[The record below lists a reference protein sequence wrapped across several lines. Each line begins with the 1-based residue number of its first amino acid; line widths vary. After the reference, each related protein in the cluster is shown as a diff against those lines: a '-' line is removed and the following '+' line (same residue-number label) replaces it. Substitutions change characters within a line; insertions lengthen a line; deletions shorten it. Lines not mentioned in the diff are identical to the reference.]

1 MGLGSLLQRTISEDE
16 PLVTLFLKETM
27 MTIQDILHRKG
38 RQVVTSRP
46 METLLATIRMLT
58 EKRIGAVIVEDD
70 HLRPAGIFTERD
82 FAKAVSIH
90 GERALAMPIGKLMSS
105 PIISVVPSDSVE
117 HAMAL
122 MTRANIRHL
131 PVMTDGKLLGIV
143 SIGDL
148 VRQRLEDKELEAGVL
163 LDLTRMRA

>member
-1 MGLGSLLQRTISEDE
+1 
-16 PLVTLFLKETM
+16 

-46 METLLATIRMLT
+46 TETLLATIRMLT

-82 FAKAVSIH
+82 FAKAVSAH
-90 GERALAMPIGKLMSS
+90 GERALSMPIGKLMSA
-105 PIISVVPSDSVE
+105 PIISVVPSDTVE

-122 MTRANIRHL
+122 MTRASIRHL
-131 PVMTDGKLLGIV
+131 PVMGDGKLLGIV

-163 LDLTRMRA
+163 LDLSRMRA

>member
-1 MGLGSLLQRTISEDE
+1 
-16 PLVTLFLKETM
+16 V
-27 MTIQDILHRKG
+27 TIQDILHRKG

-46 METLLATIRMLT
+46 KETLLATIRMLT

-82 FAKAVSIH
+82 FAKAVAKH
-90 GERALAMPIGKLMSS
+90 GESALTMPIGKLMSA
-105 PIISVVPSDSVE
+105 PIISCRPSDTVE
-117 HAMAL
+117 SAMAL
-122 MTRANIRHL
+122 MTRAKIRHL
-131 PVMTDGKLLGIV
+131 PVMGDGALLGIV

-163 LDLTRMRA
+163 LDLARMRG

>member
-1 MGLGSLLQRTISEDE
+1 
-16 PLVTLFLKETM
+16 

-46 METLLATIRMLT
+46 TETLLATIRLLT

-70 HLRPAGIFTERD
+70 HLRPGGIFTERD
-82 FAKAVSIH
+82 
-90 GERALAMPIGKLMSS
+90 LAMPIGKLMST
-105 PIISVVPSDSVE
+105 PIISCRPSDSVE
-117 HAMAL
+117 SAMTL
-122 MTRANIRHL
+122 MTRAKIRHL
-131 PVMTDGKLLGIV
+131 PVMGDGELLGIV

>member
-1 MGLGSLLQRTISEDE
+1 
-16 PLVTLFLKETM
+16 

-38 RQVVTSRP
+38 RQVVTARP
-46 METLLATIRMLT
+46 TATVLETVRTLT

-82 FAKAVSIH
+82 FAKAVSAH
-90 GERALAMPIGKLMSS
+90 GASALAMPIGKLMSA
-105 PIISVVPSDSVE
+105 PIITCLPADSIE
-117 HAMAL
+117 SAMAL
-122 MTRANIRHL
+122 MTRAKIRHL
-131 PVMTDGKLLGIV
+131 PVMSDGALLGII

-163 LDLTRMRA
+163 LDLARMRA

>member
-1 MGLGSLLQRTISEDE
+1 
-16 PLVTLFLKETM
+16 
-27 MTIQDILHRKG
+27 MTIQDILQRKG
-38 RQVVTSRP
+38 AQVVTARQTQTVL
-46 METLLATIRMLT
+46 EAVRILT

-82 FAKAVSIH
+82 FAKAVSRL
-90 GERALAMPIGKLMSS
+90 GAGALTMPIGKLMSV
-105 PIISVVPSDSVE
+105 PIISCRPTDSVE

-122 MTRANIRHL
+122 MTRAQIRHL
-131 PVMTDGKLLGIV
+131 PVIADAALLGII

-163 LDLTRMRA
+163 LDLARMRA

>member
-1 MGLGSLLQRTISEDE
+1 
-16 PLVTLFLKETM
+16 

-46 METLLATIRMLT
+46 TETLLATIRLLT

-70 HLRPAGIFTERD
+70 HLRPGGIFTERD
-82 FAKAVSIH
+82 FAKAVAAH
-90 GERALAMPIGKLMSS
+90 GESALAMPIGKLMST
-105 PIISVVPSDSVE
+105 PIISCRPSDSVE
-117 HAMAL
+117 SAMTL
-122 MTRANIRHL
+122 MTRAKIRHL
-131 PVMTDGKLLGIV
+131 PVMGDGELLGIV

>member
-1 MGLGSLLQRTISEDE
+1 
-16 PLVTLFLKETM
+16 

-38 RQVVTSRP
+38 GQVVTARP
-46 METLLATIRMLT
+46 TATLLATIRMLT

-82 FAKAVSIH
+82 FAKAVSAH
-90 GERALAMPIGKLMSS
+90 GEAALGMPIGKLMSA
-105 PIISVVPSDSVE
+105 PIISVRASDSVDS
-117 HAMAL
+117 AMAL
-122 MTRANIRHL
+122 MTRAKIRHL
-131 PVMTDGKLLGIV
+131 PVMDDGKLLGIV

>member
-1 MGLGSLLQRTISEDE
+1 M
-16 PLVTLFLKETM
+16 KEKS

-38 RQVVTSRP
+38 GQVVTARP
-46 METLLATIRMLT
+46 TQTVLDTVRMLT

-82 FAKAVSIH
+82 FAKAISAH
-90 GERALAMPIGKLMSS
+90 GASALAMPIGKLMSA
-105 PIISVVPSDSVE
+105 PIITCRATDTVE
-117 HAMAL
+117 SGMAL
-122 MTRANIRHL
+122 MTRAKIRHL
-131 PVMTDGKLLGIV
+131 PVMEGSKLIGIV

-163 LDLTRMRA
+163 LDLSRMRA

>member
-1 MGLGSLLQRTISEDE
+1 
-16 PLVTLFLKETM
+16 LKEIA
-27 MTIQDILHRKG
+27 MTIQDILQRKG
-38 RQVVTSRP
+38 RQVVTARQT
-46 METLLATIRMLT
+46 ETVLATVRILT

-82 FAKAVSIH
+82 FAKAVSQL
-90 GERALAMPIGKLMSS
+90 GASALTMPIGKLMSA
-105 PIISVVPSDSVE
+105 PIVSCLPADTVE

-122 MTRANIRHL
+122 MTRAQIRHL
-131 PVMTDGKLLGIV
+131 PVMADGALLGIV

-163 LDLTRMRA
+163 LDLSRMRA